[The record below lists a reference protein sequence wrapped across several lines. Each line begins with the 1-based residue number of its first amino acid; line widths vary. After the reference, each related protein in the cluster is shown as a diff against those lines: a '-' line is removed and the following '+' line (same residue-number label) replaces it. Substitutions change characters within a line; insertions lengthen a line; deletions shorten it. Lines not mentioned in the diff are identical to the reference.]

1 MISPHAGVIG
11 PVMGQGAV
19 DVSGQVRMI
28 MPDAGV
34 QDPELNPARVLPSFM
49 HPNGIKMQGTREARI
64 DVREVFNAMRK
75 RVRGAGLPGLYI
87 IACGDNGPRSQERFK
102 AEGYDAI
109 SAYNYASAG
118 ATSRRSPYRSLM
130 KGHVPIWDKSLDADI
145 LRYIPLLTVGWD
157 SRPWHGEDAAVR
169 FNRTTEFFREGLM
182 ALKKWMDKNN
192 AQIGL
197 LEAWNEWGEGSYI
210 EPNAEFGFGDVEAIR
225 NVFAKPGDWPRNIAP
240 SDVGLGPY
248 HISALNHELSE

>member
-1 MISPHAGVIG
+1 
-11 PVMGQGAV
+11 
-19 DVSGQVRMI
+19 MI

-130 KGHVPIWDKSLDADI
+130 KGHVPIWNKSLDADI

-169 FNRTTEFFREGLM
+169 FNRTTEFFKEGLM
-182 ALKKWMDKNN
+182 AMKKWMDENN
-192 AQIGL
+192 ARVGL

-210 EPNAEFGFGDVEAIR
+210 EPNAEFGFGDIEAIR
-225 NVFAKPGDWPRNIAP
+225 DVFAKPGDWPQNIAP

-248 HISALNHELSE
+248 HISVLDHELSK